1 LNCLV
6 WSGKS
11 SIHDRSW
18 GKETTWPISKG
29 RYCKIINLDKQSK
42 ILMNS
47 SETRKNVLYLLQGA
61 ITVNHLDEENF
72 ETDQIAVTP
81 GSFVTIEHGQKCS
94 IVPYVDSVII
104 AVSDY
109 VANFEDLDAQE

>member
-1 LNCLV
+1 MNCLV
-6 WSGKS
+6 WSSKS

-42 ILMNS
+42 ISLSS

-61 ITVNHLDEENF
+61 IIVNHLGEDNVEI
-72 ETDQIAVTP
+72 DQITVTP
-81 GSFVTIEHGQKCS
+81 GSFVTVEYGQKCS

-109 VANFEDLDAQE
+109 KTNFEDFDDRE